1 MRRFLTLLT
10 FLPVLAMAAP
20 ALRADPAPVVVE
32 LFTSQGCSSCPPADA
47 MLLDLAERED
57 VIALALHVD
66 YWDYIGW
73 EDVFADPAHTQ
84 RQKAYAYAA
93 NRTTVYTPQMVIAG
107 ETHVEGAR
115 AMAVAD
121 AIRAHAGADHGITLQ
136 LDRSGDDLRIALRHE
151 GAGMGPARVHLVR
164 YTPREV
170 VEIHRGENA
179 GRRLTYGN
187 IVTDWQVLAEWSG
200 RCDLDLRAPVP
211 GEDRVVV
218 LVQRVGPGT
227 ILAAGEAR

>member
-1 MRRFLTLLT
+1 MQRLLTVLTLA
-10 FLPVLAMAAP
+10 PILALAAH

-47 MLLDLAERED
+47 MILDLAERED

-73 EDVFADPAHTQ
+73 KDVFADPAHTQ

-93 NRTTVYTPQMVIAG
+93 NQTTVYTPQMVIAG
-107 ETHVEGAR
+107 ETHVVGAR
-115 AMAVAD
+115 AMELAD
-121 AIRAHAGADHGITLQ
+121 AIRSHAGTDHGITLE
-136 LDRSGDDLRIALRHE
+136 LERTGDELRVALRHD
-151 GAGMGPARVHLVR
+151 GAEIGPARVHLVR

-170 VEIHRGENA
+170 VDIRRGENA

-187 IVTDWQVLAEWSG
+187 IVTGWEVLAEWSG
-200 RCDLDLRAPVP
+200 GRDLDLRASVP
-211 GEDRVVV
+211 GNDRAVV
-218 LVQRVGPGT
+218 LVQRVGPGQ